1 MPEPD
6 RSRKSIT
13 LPLHYDFFCCLLGVV
28 FDSSGSGLHLPSII
42 ACPNAGYTAV
52 LTRCPS
58 PGNSMATVAASQ
70 NIRCWED
77 ELEPPTQIHGM
88 SYNQNAYYTLQNGT
102 NALVSHECQ
111 PVFNNINT
119 NLPFYSTNTFFSSA
133 DESFAYEI
141 ASLELLNTHHIRQPT
156 SYSPTMPLLLSYPQ
170 THDMGPAHAPSD
182 TSSPTIK
189 SEVTSQTQLCTTY
202 AVLSPAIKLERSTSE
217 PTEDGGM
224 NSATDVDTLMRAFQA
239 KQAKPPRELEQKVCD
254 LPWTHPT
261 RSR

>member
-13 LPLHYDFFCCLLGVV
+13 LPLHYDFFCCLLRVV

-42 ACPNAGYTAV
+42 ACSTAGYTAV

-58 PGNSMATVAASQ
+58 RGNSMATVAASH
-70 NIRCWED
+70 NIRCWEE

-88 SYNQNAYYTLQNGT
+88 SYNQNFHYTLQNVT

-133 DESFAYEI
+133 DETFAYDI
-141 ASLELLNTHHIRQPT
+141 PILQPT
-156 SYSPTMPLLLSYPQ
+156 PYPPNMSSLVSYPQ
-170 THDMGPAHAPSD
+170 THNLEPAHAPYD
-182 TSSPTIK
+182 TSSPIIK
-189 SEVTSQTQLCTTY
+189 SEVTSQTQPCMTY

-217 PTEDGGM
+217 PTEDGGIS
-224 NSATDVDTLMRAFQA
+224 SATDVDTLMRAIQA
-239 KQAKPPRELEQKVCD
+239 KQAKPSREPEQKVCG
-254 LPWTHPT
+254 LPWRHPT